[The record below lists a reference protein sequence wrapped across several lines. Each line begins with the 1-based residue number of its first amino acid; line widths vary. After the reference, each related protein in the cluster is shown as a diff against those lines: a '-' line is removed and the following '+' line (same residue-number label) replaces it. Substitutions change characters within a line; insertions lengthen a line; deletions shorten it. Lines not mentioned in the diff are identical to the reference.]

1 MDRLNQFARRLPTWS
16 VYLAGFV
23 PFLWIVWL
31 TLTGGL
37 GADPVK
43 AIEWR
48 LGELGLQFLLGG
60 LVITPLRWVGLNL
73 VRFRRAIG
81 LLAFFYIAMHLS
93 AWIILD
99 MGLRWAEMAN
109 DLVKRWYI
117 IIGMAGFAAMIPL
130 AITSNNASVKRLGA
144 VAWRR
149 LHKLTYFAAL
159 AGAVHYVV
167 LVKSW
172 PPEPLLYLGAA
183 ILLLAARAWKA
194 GARLMPAPAG
204 SGGRPSASGGK

>member
-1 MDRLNQFARRLPTWS
+1 MDTLNRLFRRLPTWV
-16 VYLAGFV
+16 VYLAGV
-23 PFLWIVWL
+23 LPFFWIVWL
-31 TLTGGL
+31 TLTNGL

-43 AIEWR
+43 AIELR
-48 LGELGLQFLLGG
+48 LGELGLQFLIGCLA
-60 LVITPLRWVGLNL
+60 ITPLRWFGLNL
-73 VRFRRAIG
+73 IKFRRAIG
-81 LLAFFYIAMHLS
+81 LVAFFYIAMHLT
-93 AWIILD
+93 AWVTLD
-99 MGLRWAEMAN
+99 MGLRWSEMAN

-144 VAWRR
+144 AAWRR

-172 PPEPLLYLGAA
+172 PPEPLLYLGAVV
-183 ILLLAARAWKA
+183 LLLAARAWKSR
-194 GARLMPAPAG
+194 ARLMPAIA
-204 SGGRPSASGGK
+204 

>member
-1 MDRLNQFARRLPTWS
+1 MPAKTCPRISEVESLNRLFRRLPTWA
-16 VYLAGFV
+16 VYLAGVV
-23 PFLWIVWL
+23 PFFWIVWL
-31 TLTGGL
+31 TLTNGL

-43 AIEWR
+43 AIELR
-48 LGELGLQFLLGG
+48 LGELGLQFLIGG
-60 LVITPLRWVGLNL
+60 LAITPLRWFGLNL
-73 VRFRRAIG
+73 VKFRRAVG
-81 LLAFFYIAMHLS
+81 LVAFFYITMHLS
-93 AWIILD
+93 AWVTLD
-99 MGLRWAEMAN
+99 MGLRWSEMAN

-144 VAWRR
+144 AAWRR

-172 PPEPLLYLGAA
+172 PPEPLLYLGAVV
-183 ILLLAARAWKA
+183 LLLAARAWKA
-194 GARLMPAPAG
+194 RARLMPVTA
-204 SGGRPSASGGK
+204 